1 MLKCSLLYGAEIWCI
16 DNSSYVIE
24 KLHLLAMK
32 KMLVVSMRTPN
43 DLINGE
49 LGRFPIY
56 IRCVRYWLN
65 LTRMSEQ
72 RLPFKACKIL
82 CNLDE
87 RGKTNRMSNVRW
99 LLSSYEFRYVWN
111 RHGVGHIDEFL
122 KIFRQRLIG
131 CRWQCLDDHIQTSER
146 FSFYKKFIL

>member
-1 MLKCSLLYGAEIWCI
+1 MYSLSDLMLKCSLLYGAEIWGV

-56 IRCVRYWLN
+56 NNAQIRCVRYWLK

-72 RLPFKACKIL
+72 RLPFKAYTIL

-87 RGKTNRMSNVRW
+87 RGKTNWVSNVRC
-99 LLSSYEFRYVWN
+99 LLSSYGFRYVWDS
-111 RHGVGHIDEFL
+111 HGVGHMDEFL
-122 KIFRQRLIG
+122 KVFRQRLID
-131 CRWQCLDDHIQTSER
+131 CRWHV
-146 FSFYKKFIL
+146 

>member
-1 MLKCSLLYGAEIWCI
+1 MYKRQVFFKVFDAQVQPIVLYGAEIWGV

-32 KMLVVSMRTPN
+32 KMLGVGMRTPN

-56 IRCVRYWLN
+56 NNAQIRCVRYLLK
-65 LTRMSEQ
+65 LTQMSEQ
-72 RLPFKACKIL
+72 RLPFIL

-87 RGKTNRMSNVRW
+87 RGQTNWVSNVRC
-99 LLSSYEFRYVWN
+99 LLSSYGFRYIWDSQ
-111 RHGVGHIDEFL
+111 GVGHIDEFL
-122 KIFRQRLIG
+122 KVFRQ
-131 CRWQCLDDHIQTSER
+131 S
-146 FSFYKKFIL
+146 Y